1 MNKLKLGIYA
11 IVASLV
17 LWGCDDLLDVNPS
30 TSLPGEEVVSS
41 GEGVEALRESMYS
54 QIRASFSYTTGY
66 FIGPSSFADEL
77 RLRPGATRYQTEN
90 NAVDGDG
97 GRTHITGWSATYDI
111 IQDLNLMI
119 GAVDTDEIETLDE
132 ATLEQYRGEAY
143 ALRAFTYHHLVRGF
157 GYEPGNYDQGPE
169 GNWDLGVIL
178 HTDPVLEL
186 EDVEQVPRNTVDE
199 IYEQIFSDLDA
210 AKERLQGVTTQT
222 RVNEAF
228 VDGLRARVNL
238 YAGNW
243 QEAADA
249 ADEAIAN
256 SGRELVTDA
265 DAMDDMFVE
274 GGLVDVETGEVEPR
288 NDGLHQETMF
298 LLVVN
303 PDTENQTGDDT
314 FTNNGPAGYTSDQ
327 WGAQLPT
334 QFVLDHYEEDDIR
347 LYGWYEP
354 CFDYTDGEQFANCD
368 GVNDEGYT
376 ITKFNGAK
384 GNDVDDMPYMRLAE
398 MYLIKAEG
406 QAKAGDLD
414 GGLTT
419 LNELREAR
427 NASEKDAGNQEEFE
441 DLVLRERVREL
452 VAEGHR
458 FYDLKRLGRHVTN
471 PDGSTKFRADSH
483 RILSPI
489 PLGELGVNEEL
500 VDNPGFTD

>member
-17 LWGCDDLLDVNPS
+17 LWGCDDLFDVNPA
-30 TSLPGEEVVSS
+30 TSLPGEEVVNS
-41 GEGVEALRESMYS
+41 GEGVESLRESMYS
-54 QIRASFSYTTGY
+54 HFRASFSHTTEY
-66 FIGPSSFADEL
+66 FIAPSAFADEL
-77 RLRPGATRYQTEN
+77 RVRSGATRYQELN

-97 GRTHITGWSATYDI
+97 GRTHITGWSDTYDI

-119 GAVDTDEIETLDE
+119 GAVDADDIETLDE

-143 ALRAFTYHHLVRGF
+143 ALRAFAYHHLVRGM
-157 GYEPGNYDQGPE
+157 GYEPGNFDQGPE

-178 HTDPVLEL
+178 HTDPVMDLD
-186 EDVEQVPRNTVDE
+186 DVEDEPRASVDE
-199 IYEQIFSDLDA
+199 IYDQILSDLDA

-222 RVNEAF
+222 RANEAF

-249 ADEAIAN
+249 ADDAIAN
-256 SGRELVTDA
+256 SGRSLVSDA
-265 DAMDDMFVE
+265 EDMDDMFVE
-274 GGLVDVETGEVEPR
+274 GGLVDVETGEVEAR
-288 NDGLHQETMF
+288 DEGLHQETMF

-303 PDTENQTGDDT
+303 PATENSTGDDS

-327 WGAQLPT
+327 WGAQLPS
-334 QFVLDHYEEDDIR
+334 QFVIDQYEEDDIR
-347 LYGWYEP
+347 LHGWYEP
-354 CFDYTDGEQFANCD
+354 CFDYTEGEQFSGCD
-368 GVNDEGYT
+368 GVNDEGFT

-384 GNDVDDMPYMRLAE
+384 GNHVDDMPYMRLGE

-414 GGLTT
+414 GGLAT

-427 NASEKDAGNQEEFE
+427 NASEKDAGNQDEFE
-441 DLVLRERVREL
+441 DLILRERVREL